1 MRVLFVNV
9 LVIQLLLISC
19 DNSTISKNSGN
30 QFLIKSKS
38 VKFPLDEVS
47 TYEFF
52 IYQSVGDSLLVLNQV
67 NYSLDIYSLSEQSLI
82 GRINIDREGVNGIER
97 LNTFYYHN
105 QDSIFLF
112 SQFILKNSL
121 IVNVEG
127 NIIDRIR
134 HNEFNSDVDGLIN
147 HVGTPSMPNII
158 FENELHFSV
167 FQLTNESIENDYFIH
182 EHSLDLESGNFKSY
196 PYVKKPSFM
205 NNQRWIDETFSRI
218 KIDKEEWYFS
228 WNLSDTVYHIIG
240 ENGVL
245 IESKAI
251 PMNGGI
257 GTNPKPVPKENYD
270 GKWLEM
276 SLEGY
281 VYGKILLDRNKNIIH
296 RLRYVPTVNP
306 NSPKNYSNNPYLIK
320 NFEILSYRLDGEF
333 LGTTRINSRTYD
345 PRLLFLGPKGIYI
358 PRIHPNYDGLQEDE
372 IVYDVFSV
380 E

>member
-1 MRVLFVNV
+1 MRVLFIYI
-9 LVIQLLLISC
+9 LIIPLLLISC
-19 DNSTISKNSGN
+19 DNSTISKNPEN

-47 TYEFF
+47 NYEFF
-52 IYQSVGDSLLVLNQV
+52 IYQSVGDSLLILNQI

-82 GRINIDREGVNGIER
+82 GRINIDREGMNGIER
-97 LNTFYYHN
+97 LNTFYYFN

-112 SQFILKNSL
+112 SQFLLKNSL

-127 NIIDRIR
+127 NIIDRVR

-158 FENELHFSV
+158 FDNELHFSV
-167 FQLTNESIENDYFIH
+167 FQLTNESIENDNFIH
-182 EHSLDLESGNFKSY
+182 EHSLDLKSGNFKSY
-196 PYVKKPSFM
+196 TYIKKPSFM
-205 NNQRWIDETFSRI
+205 HNQRWIDETFTRI
-218 KIDKEEWYFS
+218 KIDKEEWFFS
-228 WNLSDTVYHIIG
+228 WNLSDTVYYIKG

-257 GTNPKPVPKENYD
+257 STNPKPVPKENYD

-276 SLEGY
+276 SLEEY
-281 VYGKILLDRNKNIIH
+281 VYGKILLDKNKNIMH
-296 RLRYVPTVNP
+296 RLRYVPTVKP
-306 NSPKNYSNNPYLIK
+306 NLPKNYSNNPYLIK
-320 NFEILSYRLDGEF
+320 NFEILTYRLDGEF
-333 LGTTRINSRTYD
+333 LGTTRINSGTYD
-345 PRLLFLGPKGIYI
+345 PRLLFLGPEGIYI
-358 PRIHPNYDGLQEDE
+358 PRIHPNYKNLNEDE
-372 IVYDVFSV
+372 IVYDVFSA